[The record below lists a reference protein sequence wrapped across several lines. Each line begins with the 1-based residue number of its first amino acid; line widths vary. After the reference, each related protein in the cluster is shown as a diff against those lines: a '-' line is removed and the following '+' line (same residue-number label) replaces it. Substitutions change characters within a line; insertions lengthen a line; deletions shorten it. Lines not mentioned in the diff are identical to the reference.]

1 MTTTMRSEAVWNVT
15 MDEVSKGRLQRP
27 FTETEVKDKC
37 GPLFVASPRFE
48 LSQADK
54 IRPIDDMSISLVNA
68 AFAADFKLN
77 LDGVDGIAV
86 LAGSFL
92 EFVKQDGSVEVVLS
106 TGQQLVGKL
115 RHTLSLSSDMRLVGR
130 TLDLE
135 AVRLFHGESPA
146 N

>member
-1 MTTTMRSEAVWNVT
+1 
-15 MDEVSKGRLQRP
+15 MDEVSKGWLQGP

-37 GPLFVASPRFE
+37 GPLFVASPRFG

-86 LAGSFL
+86 LARSFL
-92 EFVKQDGSVEVVLS
+92 ESVKQDGSVEVVLS

-115 RHTLSLSSDMRLVGR
+115 RHTLSLSSAMRLVGR

-135 AVRLFHGESPA
+135 AVRLFHRESPA